1 MPLVESPSAR
11 LAFACHR
18 PLASW
23 RCRLMAILSI
33 CVNVGFLFSLS
44 RRAVGPLACR
54 EQVSLSSAWAA
65 LGLPKVWHRVVMSSL
80 VSSTRI

>member
-1 MPLVESPSAR
+1 
-11 LAFACHR
+11 
-18 PLASW
+18 
-23 RCRLMAILSI
+23 MAILSI